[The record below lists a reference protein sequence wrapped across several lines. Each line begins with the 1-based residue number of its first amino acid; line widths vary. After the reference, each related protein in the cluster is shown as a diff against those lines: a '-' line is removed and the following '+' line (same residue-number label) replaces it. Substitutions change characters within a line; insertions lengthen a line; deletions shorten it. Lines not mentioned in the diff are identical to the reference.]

1 MSDSISTPLM
11 FKLLAGMGGLIGG
24 VSFMA
29 FLRPC
34 NVWDASVRSG
44 ISVISAIVATPV
56 FLEWFNMNTSNDNIV
71 AISVACGF
79 CSWSILSLAAHLLI
93 GVQDEKVSLKL
104 PGFIVREEK
113 KD

>member
-11 FKLLAGMGGLIGG
+11 FKLLAGVGGLIGG

-44 ISVISAIVATPV
+44 ISVISAITKEPR
-56 FLEWFNMNTSNDNIV
+56 NDAGLRLKTRV
-71 AISVACGF
+71 
-79 CSWSILSLAAHLLI
+79 LS
-93 GVQDEKVSLKL
+93 
-104 PGFIVREEK
+104 R
-113 KD
+113 